1 MSGKKRKAEDEPSP
15 QEDRMSSSPAQSPA
29 TSNKTLSQSQTP
41 RTVKKART
49 NIHGRPLA
57 LPRLLETLSAND
69 LRNLLQ
75 SICERHPDLGAEVV
89 SVAPRPSVSSA
100 VSVLRQYESTLQD
113 SFPYGGHSSDY
124 AYNRVRQPLTNL
136 LDALREYTPPFLPPH
151 ETQTATSLDYL
162 NEVTA
167 IISRLPDWDNF
178 QNNRHKHEAFE
189 EISKAWALVVREAAK
204 KGGGI
209 QLQIGDWDQ
218 KLARY
223 NDISGGKMEEAMSE
237 LRASLGWIGGSNGGI
252 SPATN
257 ELPTIREHTLSGT
270 YNTGYPVRVGP
281 WRAP

>member
-1 MSGKKRKAEDEPSP
+1 MPGKKRKAEDEPTP

-29 TSNKTLSQSQTP
+29 TSNKTLNQSHIP
-41 RTVKKART
+41 RTIKKART

-57 LPRLLETLSAND
+57 LPRLLETLSTND

-100 VSVLRQYESTLQD
+100 VGVLRQYESTLQN
-113 SFPYGGHSSDY
+113 SFPYGGNSSDY

-151 ETQTATSLDYL
+151 ESQVTTSLNYL
-162 NEVTA
+162 DEVTA
-167 IISRLPDWDNF
+167 IISRLPNWDSF

-189 EISKAWALVVREAAK
+189 EISKAWALVIREGAK

-223 NDISGGKMEEAMSE
+223 NELSGGKMEEAMSE
-237 LRASLGWIGGSNGGI
+237 LRAGLGWIGSDSGGT
-252 SPATN
+252 SSATN
-257 ELPTIREHTLSGT
+257 DSPSIREQLVSGT
-270 YNTGYPVRVGP
+270 YSIGYPVRVGP
-281 WRAP
+281 WRAS